1 MARKAEKPV
10 VVDEPK
16 LDEAAIAADNAAMN
30 ELARMN
36 AEADENA
43 HALAEKFG
51 YEGSLTVYALEDEI
65 RFYQRRT
72 VEACLELGK
81 RLLILRELTP
91 HGEFSARLEF
101 LDISDRMAQK
111 FMAST
116 LKFANANSSSL
127 LKAAGSQ
134 TKLLE
139 LVTLDDGEIEA
150 LKNGQTVRG
159 VDLDDIETMSV
170 RELKAALRE
179 AKADAEAT
187 DRVLADNQ
195 KAITKL
201 QKAASKHIDPN
212 DMWSESMRLL
222 SAQTVAHKTSI
233 IEYATALDVIRERV
247 MEQQA
252 EPGEEAALERARSA
266 IGKELW
272 DAIVRSEEQIVAVRT
287 KFEKTLG
294 SLIGE

>member
-16 LDEAAIAADNAAMN
+16 LDEAAIAADHAAMN